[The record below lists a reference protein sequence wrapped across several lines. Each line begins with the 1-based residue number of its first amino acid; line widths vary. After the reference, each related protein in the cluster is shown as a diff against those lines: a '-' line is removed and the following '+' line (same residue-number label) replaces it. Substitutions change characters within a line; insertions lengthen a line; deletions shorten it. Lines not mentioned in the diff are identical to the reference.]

1 MNSNCYLN
9 NNLISSEPIKAGFK
23 FQRNA
28 LAEGVRLA
36 LQSAIAIAIVTT
48 STYASAENLVDKK
61 VDVIITEGTV
71 DINDNTEYIK
81 QNIPHYQGVVNI
93 NRYTKGVT
101 INIANDKTLTLIN
114 DAVPKTGGTQ
124 GMDYVGGTVILA
136 GYAAGQT

>member
-61 VDVIITEGTV
+61 SM
-71 DINDNTEYIK
+71 
-81 QNIPHYQGVVNI
+81 
-93 NRYTKGVT
+93 
-101 INIANDKTLTLIN
+101 L
-114 DAVPKTGGTQ
+114 
-124 GMDYVGGTVILA
+124 
-136 GYAAGQT
+136 